1 MTTPLKIDARAEG
14 KETAVLSLAGEV
26 DVANA
31 AQVRDSALKLISSGV
46 KRLVVDLNAT
56 EYMDSTGLG
65 MLVGL
70 LKRMRE
76 SGGDVLIAVARPRVK
91 RLFEITGLIQVFR
104 IYDDA
109 AAALKEVRG

>member
-1 MTTPLKIDARAEG
+1 MTTPLKIDARTENS
-14 KETAVLSLAGEV
+14 KTAVLSLVGEV

-31 AQVRDSALKLISSGV
+31 GLVRESGLKLISDGA
-46 KRLVVDLNAT
+46 RNLVMDLAGT

-70 LKRMRE
+70 LKRLKE
-76 SGGDVLIAVARPRVK
+76 SGGEVLIAAAQPRVK
-91 RLFEITGLIQVFR
+91 RLFEITGLIQVFK
-104 IYDDA
+104 IFDDV

>member
-1 MTTPLKIDARAEG
+1 MATPLKIDARTEG
-14 KETAVLSLAGEV
+14 PDTAVISLTGEV

-31 AQVRDSALKLISSGV
+31 AQVRDSALMLVDSGA
-46 KRLVVDLNAT
+46 KNLVVDLNST

-70 LKRMRE
+70 LKRTKE
-76 SGGDVLIAVARPRVK
+76 IGGDVVIAAAQPRVK
-91 RLFEITGLIQVFR
+91 RLFEITGLTQVFR
-104 IYDDA
+104 IYDEV